1 MCLRGEK
8 MDDITRRNFLKGAAV
23 VGGTAAVAGLA
34 ACAPAADSG
43 TGDGGSTA
51 PATTPA
57 ASGGG
62 QQAQKAV
69 WSWELP
75 EETITD
81 FADEKT
87 YDVVVVGLGLAGI
100 CAATSAA
107 EHGAKV
113 GVIEKTEQY
122 NVRGMHIAGVD
133 TSAQREAGITIN
145 KYKAARDLVRW
156 SGKRIKEELH
166 WIFLNNSGAAIDW
179 AFNIC
184 KGYNPEMYL
193 TMWDACY
200 RGEDYYENPG
210 STHIFSGG
218 PKGQMWGFNEDIAD
232 SLLRKA
238 DELGV
243 ELNFSTP
250 GVQLIKE
257 GNKVVGVVGGEP
269 GNYTKFNG
277 NVILAT
283 GDYGGNDEMIEA
295 YLPWVKRVHQKIY
308 SPPGANTGDGH
319 IMGLRAGA
327 SMQAGQHGAMI
338 HPQVGGPV
346 YCFLRVNKNAQRYE
360 NEDISA
366 IGCSTSI
373 MMQPDQLAWCLFDK
387 NWIDY
392 VIASLPYGGGLMWD
406 QVFREWGAPFDR
418 ENEAASIERGVEAG
432 YIKTSDTIEG
442 LASEMG
448 VDSATLVATVGRFN
462 EIVNAKN
469 DTDFGKRP
477 ELLFPIV
484 EGPFYASQM
493 MTGLLTIPCGL
504 SINEQ
509 MQVIADDY
517 VTPIEG
523 LYAVGNTAGDF
534 FAQDYPTIFPGHSHG
549 RCITFGRIGGAY
561 AAGIKSLAEL

>member
-1 MCLRGEK
+1 MELE
-8 MDDITRRNFLKGAAV
+8 RRDFLKGAAA
-23 VGGTAAVAGLA
+23 VGALAATAGLV
-34 ACAPAADSG
+34 ACSPSDQGNAGAGS
-43 TGDGGSTA
+43 GGSEA
-51 PATTPA
+51 GP
-57 ASGGG
+57 SGG
-62 QQAQKAV
+62 AQEAV

-75 EETITD
+75 EEPITE

-87 YDVVVVGLGLAGI
+87 YDVIVVGCGLAGM
-100 CAATSAA
+100 CAAVSAA
-107 EHGAKV
+107 EHGATV
-113 GVIEKTEQY
+113 AVLEKTEQY
-122 NVRGMHIAGVD
+122 NVRGMHIAAVD
-133 TSAQREAGITIN
+133 TSVQRENGITID

-166 WIFLNNSGAAIDW
+166 WLFLNTSGAAIDW
-179 AFNIC
+179 AFDIC
-184 KGYNPEMYL
+184 KSYNPEMYL

-210 STHIFSGG
+210 VTHIFSGG
-218 PKGQMWGFNEDIAD
+218 PEGQNWGYNNDIAN
-232 SLLRKA
+232 SLIRKA
-238 DELGV
+238 EELGV
-243 ELNFSTP
+243 EFFYNTP
-250 GVQLIKE
+250 GVQLVKSGEYVATGIIGGAE
-257 GNKVVGVVGGEP
+257 GA
-269 GNYTKFNG
+269 YTKFNG

-283 GDYGGNDEMIEA
+283 GDYGGNDEMIEC

-308 SPPGANTGDGH
+308 TPIGANTGDGH
-319 IMGLRAGA
+319 IMGMRAGA

-373 MMQPDQLAWCLFDK
+373 MMQPDQLAWCLFDT

-392 VIASLPYGGGLMWD
+392 VIESLPYGGGLMWD
-406 QVFREWGAPFDR
+406 QVFREWGAPFNR
-418 ENEAASIERGVEAG
+418 EMEQMTIEMGLEAGSIKQADSIEA
-432 YIKTSDTIEG
+432 
-442 LASEMG
+442 LAAEMG
-448 VDSATLVATVGRFN
+448 VDASALQVTVDRFNQIVAT
-462 EIVNAKN
+462 KN
-469 DTDFGKRP
+469 DIDFGKRP

-484 EGPFYASQM
+484 EPPFYASQM
-493 MTGLLTIPCGL
+493 MTGLLTIPSGL
-504 SINEQ
+504 SINEK
-509 MQVIADDY
+509 MQVIAADY

-561 AAGIKSLAEL
+561 AAGIQGIDEL